1 MSLKRGLVLPIPV
14 VWLVC
19 AAVLGASTPARAQVV
34 DKVVRWWSFF
44 KLSEGDSIQQR
55 LGEER
60 LQVGGTVEETYEF
73 GPLNLIPP
81 GQGPNAEAQVYSSI
95 DGGTYWVSAEAP
107 SGSLFTNE
115 PIASV
120 AQLRQYQYFTKTD
133 ANAQL
138 SLKIT
143 QVTLEG
149 IDDNGVIPSD
159 AECPW
164 REPGTSYLPCKSI
177 MKASVSFFVTAFSFY
192 DQETVLTTSG
202 FAALS
207 GWRSVWD
214 YVARSQNDGT
224 APLWKPGDFDFDR
237 DVEGNGGGGHAR
249 VTLPSPIT
257 IDVPLSSIGVGRSFF
272 VSILA
277 TASTYNR
284 RQRESYLAAKFRDPM
299 ETGGLEFTY
308 AGLEPIDTP
317 TVQPPAIPSE
327 PAPPCTR
334 PRRGAGTLQF
344 ETAALSEPEL
354 PGDGATVLV
363 TRSGGGRGAVSVT
376 FTTSDGTALGGADYT
391 PLTTHV
397 LFADGEMGSRAV
409 RIPLVADDLAE
420 PDKTVN
426 LTLSNPMGCAS
437 LGRRTRAVLT
447 ILDDDRGIVE
457 PTYTVGGTVTGLVG
471 TGLVLNEVVTSDT
484 VSPANGPFAFSY
496 PFSNGSLYNVR
507 VASQPT
513 HPVQL
518 CTVSNG
524 AGTVG
529 EEDVT
534 SVAVDCVT
542 PLPNGAL
549 DPGFGSEGKVT
560 VGLPGGASAMALQ
573 ADGKI
578 VALGTRTLAR
588 YNTDGT
594 LDPTFGT
601 AGAVT
606 IVFGGVQDAAQGV
619 AIQPDGK
626 IVVVGS
632 TRTSTRDDFALAR
645 YNADGSLDTGFG
657 TDGRVSTDFNGQV
670 DKAWAV
676 LIQNDGGI
684 VVAGHAATATP
695 LGVDND
701 FAVARYTSAG
711 ALDTTFGTGGKATTN
726 VAGLAD
732 LASAAA
738 LQPDGKV
745 VLAGRVADG
754 GADNPDVGL
763 VRYTAGGTPDPDF
776 GDGGVVRAD
785 VTAGNWDEASDVA
798 VQPDGKVLVAVPAF
812 VNGSFDFLLAR
823 FDASG
828 DLDGAF
834 GSAGLATTRF
844 SSGTDYAR
852 GLALQSDGKIVVV
865 GQTPG
870 VTNTDMAVARY
881 TAGGSLDT
889 AFDNEGKVTVDFFGS
904 SDGAECV
911 AIQADGKIVVGGF
924 ARNGSSTGLGMTRLV
939 P

>member
-1 MSLKRGLVLPIPV
+1 MPLKRRLVVPIPV
-14 VWLVC
+14 VWLAC
-19 AAVLGASTPARAQVV
+19 AAVLGAPSPARAQVV

-44 KLSEGDSIQQR
+44 KLSEGDRIHQR
-55 LGEER
+55 LGDER
-60 LQVGGTVEETYEF
+60 VQVGGVVEETHDF

-81 GQGPNAEAQVYSSI
+81 GQGPNAEAQVYSTSN
-95 DGGTYWVSAEAP
+95 GGTYWVSAEAP

-115 PIASV
+115 PIGNTSE
-120 AQLRQYQYFTKTD
+120 LRQYQYFTKTA

-138 SLKIT
+138 SLKVT
-143 QVTLEG
+143 EVTLEG
-149 IDDNGVIPSD
+149 IDDNGVIPND

-164 REPGTSYLPCKSI
+164 REPGTSYLPCKGI
-177 MKASVSFFVTAFSFY
+177 MKASVSFSVTAFSFY
-192 DQETVLTTSG
+192 DQKTFLTTGG

-214 YVARSQNDGT
+214 YVARSENYST
-224 APLWKPGDFDFDR
+224 APLWKPGDFEFDP
-237 DVEGNGGGGHAR
+237 DVEGTGGGHAR
-249 VTLPSPIT
+249 VTLPSPVT
-257 IDVPLSSIGVGRSFF
+257 IDVPLSSIGVGHSFF

-284 RQRESYLAAKFRDPM
+284 RQRESYLSAKFRDPL
-299 ETGGLEFTY
+299 EAAGLEFTY
-308 AGLEPIDTP
+308 TGLEPMDTP
-317 TVQPPAIPSE
+317 TVPPPVIPPE
-327 PAPPCTR
+327 PASACAR

-344 ETAALSEPEL
+344 ETAAFSEPEL

-363 TRSGGGRGAVSVT
+363 TRSGGGRGDVSVT

-391 PLTTHV
+391 PVTTHV
-397 LFADGEMGSRAV
+397 LFADGETGSRAV
-409 RIPLVADDLAE
+409 RIPLVVDDFAE
-420 PDKTVN
+420 SDKTVN

-437 LGRRTRAVLT
+437 LGRRTHAVLT
-447 ILDDDRGIVE
+447 ILDDDRQIEE

-471 TGLVLNEVVTSDT
+471 TGLVLNEIVTSDT
-484 VSPANGPFAFSY
+484 VTPANGPFTFSY
-496 PFSNGSLYNVR
+496 PFSSGSSYNVR

-513 HPVQL
+513 HPVQV
-518 CTVSNG
+518 CTVTNG

-549 DPGFGSEGKVT
+549 DPAFGSEGKVT
-560 VGLPGGASAMALQ
+560 VGIPGGASAMARQ
-573 ADGKI
+573 ADGKM

-594 LDPTFGT
+594 LDATFGT

-619 AIQPDGK
+619 ALQPDGK

-632 TRTSTRDDFALAR
+632 TRTGTRDDFALAR

-657 TDGRVSTDFNGQV
+657 TAGRVSTDFNGFA

-676 LIQNDGGI
+676 LVQNDGGI
-684 VVAGHAATATP
+684 IVAGHAATATP
-695 LGVDND
+695 LGADND

-726 VAGLAD
+726 VAGGTD
-732 LASAAA
+732 LAYAAA
-738 LQPDGKV
+738 LQPDGKIV
-745 VLAGRVADG
+745 VAGRVADG
-754 GADNPDVGL
+754 GAANPDVGL
-763 VRYTAGGTPDPDF
+763 VRYNTDGTPDPDF
-776 GDGGVVRAD
+776 GDAGVVRAD
-785 VTAGNWDEASDVA
+785 LTAGNWDEASAVA
-798 VQPDGKVLVAVPAF
+798 VQPDGKLVVAVPAF
-812 VNGSFDFLLAR
+812 VVASFDFLVAR

-828 DLDGAF
+828 DLDGTF
-834 GSAGLATTRF
+834 GSSGLATTSF
-844 SSGTDYAR
+844 SSGSDYAR
-852 GLALQSDGKIVVV
+852 ELALQSDGKIVVV
-865 GQTPG
+865 GQTAAGPAI
-870 VTNTDMAVARY
+870 TDMAVARY
-881 TAGGSLDT
+881 TAGGSLDP
-889 AFDNEGKVTVDFFGS
+889 AFGNGGKVTVDFFGS

-911 AIQADGKIVVGGF
+911 ALQPDGKIVVGGF
-924 ARNGSSTGLGMTRLV
+924 ARNGSSTGLGMIRLV